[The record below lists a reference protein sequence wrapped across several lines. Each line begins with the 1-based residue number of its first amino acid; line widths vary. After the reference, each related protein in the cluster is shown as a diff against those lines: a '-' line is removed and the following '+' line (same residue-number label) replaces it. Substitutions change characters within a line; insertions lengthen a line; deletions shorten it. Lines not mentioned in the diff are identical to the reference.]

1 MANKS
6 SITNLEA
13 LGMLFAPM
21 IVPVIAVLI
30 QIRDGKDS
38 KDAESAI
45 KEARELT
52 RLALKTDP
60 LQAGK
65 RV

>member
-1 MANKS
+1 MANKK
-6 SITNLEA
+6 SISNIEG

-21 IVPVIAVLI
+21 IVSVIAVLI

-38 KDAESAI
+38 KDNESAI

-60 LQAGK
+60 SYAAK
-65 RV
+65 KA

>member
-1 MANKS
+1 
-6 SITNLEA
+6 
-13 LGMLFAPM
+13 MLFAPM
-21 IVPVIAVLI
+21 IVSVIAVLI

-38 KDAESAI
+38 KDNESAI

-60 LQAGK
+60 SYAAK
-65 RV
+65 KA